1 MDADAR
7 QEMAVRMIK
16 CPLCSPS
23 FPQFSIGEYTKHLRL
38 FHSSAPDFKITCGLN
53 GCQRAYTNIGM
64 FKNHL
69 YGIHCGYDKICS
81 TSVAIRSESSNQEF
95 DLSEAAESVVAV
107 APSDD
112 DRGNVNMNTKM
123 YQIVNLLS

>member
-1 MDADAR
+1 
-7 QEMAVRMIK
+7 MAVRMIK

-38 FHSSAPDFKITCGLN
+38 FHSSAPDFKITCGIN

-69 YGIHCGYDKICS
+69 YGIHCGYDEICS